1 MPNIPQ
7 PTISIGA
14 YGFEGIDRFVEVDVV
29 SMSTTVLNSL
39 NLTTPSDLIDEA
51 AEKGNSFNLSAGEFA
66 TNLSTEK
73 EFTLYSGMGGTRVTR
88 RATFSKKC
96 TVDGIEFD
104 GSGQLG
110 VLIELKESAVVLFRN
125 CTFNLE
131 RPSSVNTWIVMRAG
145 AKAVFTGCMWSGGN
159 GAGLYINNVGVAA
172 DALVV
177 ASIATATAPGGAFIN
192 TTNTAVL

>member
-14 YGFEGIDRFVEVDVV
+14 YGFEGLDRFVEVDVV

-51 AEKGNSFNLSAGEFA
+51 AEKDNSFNLSAGEFA

-88 RATFSKKC
+88 KATLSKKC
-96 TVDGIEFD
+96 TVDGVEFD
-104 GSGQLG
+104 GSDELG
-110 VLIELKESAVVLFRN
+110 DLIVLKESAVVLFRN
-125 CTFNLE
+125 CTFNLS
-131 RPSSVNTWIVMRAG
+131 RPASSNTWITMEAG
-145 AKAVFTGCMWSGGN
+145 AKAIFDGCMWSGGN
-159 GAGLYINNVGVAA
+159 GAGIYVNNAGVAA

-177 ASIATATAPGGAFIN
+177 SSFATATAPGGVFVN